1 MDFSGAMN
9 YENKVNCLE
18 SFGVNKT
25 AEYCTK
31 QIKAVNENFK
41 YPLKNK
47 YDCLTNPKNSWPTA
61 QISTDAGL
69 CLDKYYDF

>member
-1 MDFSGAMN
+1 MLTICDIELEIQVVDQKVEREIDEALKKCKDWQDQCRVDFSGGMN

-31 QIKAVNENFK
+31 
-41 YPLKNK
+41 
-47 YDCLTNPKNSWPTA
+47 
-61 QISTDAGL
+61 
-69 CLDKYYDF
+69 

>member
-1 MDFSGAMN
+1 MTLYKNVKTGKTNAEWTFFGAMN

-41 YPLKNK
+41 YPLKN
-47 YDCLTNPKNSWPTA
+47 
-61 QISTDAGL
+61 
-69 CLDKYYDF
+69 